1 MVLKWNVV
9 RSAGWTLAERGIQ
22 MSALVL
28 TAPLQGWVSALEE
41 APDAVFAERM
51 LGDGLAIDPLGS
63 TLHAPCDGSV
73 VSVHRARHAVT
84 LRATNGA
91 EILMHVGLET
101 VALNGEGFEVFV
113 EEGQTVKAG
122 DRLIGLDLDLLA
134 QRARSLITP
143 VVITNGEAF
152 QIVRRDQ
159 DRQIGVGQFLMELSP
174 IAGASRAAAS
184 GAADQITR
192 QIIVPLAH
200 GIHARP
206 AARIA
211 QMAKTFAS
219 DLTLATGPR
228 RANARSPVGLMSL
241 AIRHGDTIQL
251 LASGPDAQAAVT
263 ALAELIEGGMGE
275 GAPVAA
281 KTSSTKTAPTKTE
294 PSEPPPPAPLP
305 RDGVLKGV
313 PAAPGLAIGK
323 AVRLSTAEI
332 VVREAGEGVAHE
344 EAALAVALETV
355 RARIGKAAETG
366 DKARK
371 AILAAHQA
379 FLDDPELYAGAH
391 RLIAEGKSAGFAWR
405 RAVGGYVQ
413 ALQALGDRRMA
424 ERVDDLI
431 DLERQVLRAL
441 SGEEETG
448 AALAPGSILLADE
461 LLPSQLM
468 GADPAALAGFATARG
483 GPTSHVAILAAAM
496 GVPALVAV
504 GGALSKVK
512 DGATLILDAD
522 AGTLRVAPDAKAL
535 EAAQTALAQRQQRKA
550 AAKAAA
556 HEPAVT
562 RDGVRIEVFAN
573 TGSVADAQAAVANG
587 AEGSGLLR
595 TEFLFLDRE
604 TPPDEDEQ
612 ARQYQA
618 IAEALDGRPLIIRTL
633 DVGGD
638 KAAPYLPIPAEE
650 NPALGL
656 RGVRVSLWRP
666 HLLKAQLRAILRV
679 EPRGQCK
686 IMVPMVASLDELRA
700 VRAVLEEAKRELG
713 ITDRVQLGVMIETPA
728 AAVTADLLAAEAD
741 FLSIGTND
749 LTQYVLAMDRGNPEL
764 AAGIDALHPA
774 VLRMIDQTCQGA
786 ARHHRWVGVCG
797 GLASD
802 LDATPILLGL
812 GVAELSTTASIAPDV
827 KARVR
832 ALSLEACRA
841 LAAQALEQTSPQAVR
856 ALVQGQTNTPLGG
869 LNP

>member
-1 MVLKWNVV
+1 
-9 RSAGWTLAERGIQ
+9 
-22 MSALVL
+22 MSNLVL
-28 TAPLQGWVSALEE
+28 TAPLKGWIAPLEE
-41 APDAVFAERM
+41 TPDAVFAERM
-51 LGDGLAIDPLGS
+51 LGDGLAIDPLDS

-101 VALNGEGFEVFV
+101 VALNGEGFEVIV

-122 DRLIGLDLDLLA
+122 DRLIRFDLDLLA

-143 VVITNGEAF
+143 VVITNLEAF
-152 QIVRRDQ
+152 RIVRRDQ
-159 DRQIGVGQFLMELSP
+159 DREIGVGEFLMELSP
-174 IAGASRAAAS
+174 VAGATVALAGTGDEVARE
-184 GAADQITR
+184 IV
-192 QIIVPLAH
+192 VPLVH

-211 QMAKTFAS
+211 DAAKAFSAEAA
-219 DLTLATGPR
+219 LVIGAR

-241 AIRHGDTIQL
+241 AIRHGDTIGIV
-251 LASGPDAQAAVT
+251 ASGSDAQAAVA

-281 KTSSTKTAPTKTE
+281 KALTSLAPTAVA
-294 PSEPPPPAPLP
+294 PAAPAQLP

-313 PAAPGLAIGK
+313 LAAPGLAIGK
-323 AVRLSTAEI
+323 AVRLSAAEI
-332 VVREAGEGVAHE
+332 AVREAGEGVAHE
-344 EAALAVALETV
+344 EAALTRALEMV
-355 RARIGKAAETG
+355 RVRIGKAAETG

-405 RAVGGYVQ
+405 QSVGGYVE
-413 ALQALGDRRMA
+413 ALRALGDRRMA

-441 SGEEETG
+441 SGEEE
-448 AALAPGSILLADE
+448 AEAVLAPGSILLADE

-468 GADPAALAGFATARG
+468 SADPAAVAGFATVRG

-504 GGALSKVK
+504 GDALSRLK
-512 DGATLILDAD
+512 DGTTLILDAD
-522 AGTLRVAPDAKAL
+522 SGTLRVAPDAKAL

-562 RDGVRIEVFAN
+562 RDGVHIEVFAN
-573 TGSVADAQAAVANG
+573 TGSVADAQAAIANG

-595 TEFLFLDRE
+595 TEFLFLDRD

-679 EPRGQCK
+679 APRGQCK

-713 ITDRVQLGVMIETPA
+713 VTDRVELGVMIETPA

-774 VLRMIDQTCQGA
+774 VLRMIAQTCKGA
-786 ARHHRWVGVCG
+786 AKHHRWVGVCG

-812 GVAELSTTASIAPDV
+812 GVTELSTTASIAPEV

-832 ALSLEACRA
+832 TLSLETCRA
-841 LAAQALEQTSPQAVR
+841 LAARALDQTSPEAVR
-856 ALVQGQTNTPLGG
+856 ALVQTH
-869 LNP
+869 LNAPHGA